1 MVKSAG
7 MDPSDLLLYRNWNLF
22 TREAEEDEELPQDI
36 FDILYFDVESA
47 SKLLCLTRCT
57 AKIVSAMVLDC
68 AVVSPTQRL

>member
-22 TREAEEDEELPQDI
+22 TREVEEDEELPQDI

-47 SKLLCLTRCT
+47 SKL
-57 AKIVSAMVLDC
+57 
-68 AVVSPTQRL
+68 